1 VKCAI
6 LIDGAYLEML
16 MIKEHDR
23 AQIDYDKLAVGLVK
37 RVSDSIGLDLD
48 LLRTYYYHALPWS
61 PPDPDDEERERVS
74 KKRGFFHRLE
84 FLPRFMVKLGRT
96 QRVLNDDGSTTYQQK
111 GVDVM
116 LASDMVYLAS
126 RSLVDHIIML
136 APDADYVPAVRM
148 VKELGVVVHLVHGGN
163 LAAST
168 EMRKECDERI
178 ELDKEFVYSARRG
191 ENPRGQEPKQKPQPK
206 PKSDDR
212 RDPGEGVVDY
222 YNR

>member
-1 VKCAI
+1 MKAAI

-23 AQIDYDKLAVGLVK
+23 AQVDYHKLALGLIK
-37 RVSDSIGLDLD
+37 RVSRHAGQHID

-61 PPDPDDEERERVS
+61 PPDPDEDERERVA

-84 FLPRFMVKLGRT
+84 FLPRFSVKLGRT

-116 LASDMVYLAS
+116 LAADMVYLAS
-126 RSLVDHIIML
+126 RGLIDHIILL
-136 APDADYVPAVRM
+136 APDADYAPAVRL

-178 ELDKEFVYSARRG
+178 ELDPEFVRQSRRSG
-191 ENPRGQEPKQKPQPK
+191 GSQRPNQDQQPK
-206 PKSDDR
+206 EAKEPRDR
-212 RDPGEGVVDY
+212 GEGVADY
-222 YNR
+222 FNR